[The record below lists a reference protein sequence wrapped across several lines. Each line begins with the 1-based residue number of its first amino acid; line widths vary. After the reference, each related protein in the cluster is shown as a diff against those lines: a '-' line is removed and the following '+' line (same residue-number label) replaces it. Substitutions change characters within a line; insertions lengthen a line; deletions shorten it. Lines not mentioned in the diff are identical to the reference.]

1 MTNVLNEFEAPFGI
15 KNVYENNS
23 VWVEECIKLENKIIN
38 IRSKQTLRYKE
49 GIKIKN
55 KEKKKI

>member
-38 IRSKQTLRYKE
+38 LNIRSKQTLRYKE
-49 GIKIKN
+49 GIKI
-55 KEKKKI
+55 